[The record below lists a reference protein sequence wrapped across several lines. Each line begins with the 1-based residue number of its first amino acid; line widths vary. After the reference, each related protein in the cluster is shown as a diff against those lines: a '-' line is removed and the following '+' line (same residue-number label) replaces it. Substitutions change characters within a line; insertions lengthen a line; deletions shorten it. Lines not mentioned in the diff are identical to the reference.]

1 LRDIRAAMLCGE
13 MDFAPAIQ
21 PPLIRLVDELDDGQE
36 VIAAIWRELGH
47 RARKQQLLQPSYESV
62 RRLVHVQRAW
72 RRLVYS
78 RLVRAVILT
87 TEFLWNTRN
96 RKTILLDAFDGADI
110 ERRRPR
116 YQSARPRAP
125 ASAARSP
132 SGTASRRDGP

>member
-1 LRDIRAAMLCGE
+1 MLCGE
-13 MDFAPAIQ
+13 MYFAPAVH
-21 PPLIRLVDELDDGQE
+21 PTLIRLVDELDDGTE
-36 VIAAIWRELGH
+36 VIAAIWRELGR
-47 RARKQQLLQPSYESV
+47 RARTRQLLQPSYESV
-62 RRLVHVQRAW
+62 RRLVHAQRAW

-110 ERRRPR
+110 EWRRAL
-116 YQSARPRAP
+116 YQSPRSRAP

-132 SGTASRRDGP
+132 SGTASRRGGP

>member
-1 LRDIRAAMLCGE
+1 
-13 MDFAPAIQ
+13 
-21 PPLIRLVDELDDGQE
+21 
-36 VIAAIWRELGH
+36 
-47 RARKQQLLQPSYESV
+47 V
-62 RRLVHVQRAW
+62 RRLVHAQRAW

-96 RKTILLDAFDGADI
+96 RKAILLDAFDGADI
-110 ERRRPR
+110 ELRRPL